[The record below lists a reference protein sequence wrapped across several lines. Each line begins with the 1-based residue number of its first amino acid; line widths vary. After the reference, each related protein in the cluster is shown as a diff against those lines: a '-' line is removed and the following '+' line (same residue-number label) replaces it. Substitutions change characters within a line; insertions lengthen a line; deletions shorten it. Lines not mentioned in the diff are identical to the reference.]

1 MLSEF
6 VLKQKDIIK
15 NITFGFLPKS
25 VLVPLC
31 QEKDVFCES
40 LVQPGVRVSE
50 GQVIAECNA
59 VENPDGAKIHSPI
72 PGIVQGIRKCTYP
85 NGKCGDALQ
94 ISLSGKFSHI
104 GKIPHEFSWEEWG
117 ATSLLNR
124 LNAHGVINTF
134 SMREGQ
140 SLAANIRALKNSSR
154 PRIFIRLY
162 DEDLSCQTDSVL
174 AFAEFDKII
183 VAADILHEMLSPC
196 EIVFAYAK
204 SHLEVVKRLSEFKSS
219 LENGE
224 RKKIRDADE
233 IQFVA
238 MNEKKFPCGTKYDI
252 ASRYKKNMRLSES
265 AREICDTSLFVDS
278 QTLMSLHDAVVHNIP
293 ATRVNVN
300 VSGDCLKSS
309 AVLKLCVGTS
319 FKELAQE
326 MGLATEN
333 IGKIIVNGY
342 ANGFSVPSLETPVT
356 KYVKSV
362 AFISKRDIA
371 DYSEAYCIGCGRCRD
386 ACPAQIYPD
395 LLFRHLVDSVKVPD
409 DFVRSCALCTE
420 CGLCNS
426 VCPTKL
432 PLFQSVKILKEKQNE
447 QKIL

>member
-1 MLSEF
+1 MRSEF
-6 VLKQKDIIK
+6 VLKQKNVIK

-31 QEKDVFCES
+31 QEKSVLCES
-40 LVQPGVRVSE
+40 LVQPGDRVSE
-50 GQVIAECNA
+50 GQVIAECGEY
-59 VENPDGAKIHSPI
+59 ENPDAAKIHSPI
-72 PGIVQGIRKCTYP
+72 PGIVQGVKKCTFP
-85 NGKCGDALQ
+85 NGKSGDALH

-104 GKIPHEFSWEEWG
+104 GKIPHDFEWNEWG
-117 ATSLLNR
+117 ASSLLNR

-134 SMREGQ
+134 SLREGR
-140 SLAANIRALKNSSR
+140 SLAASIHSLEKSAK

-162 DEDLSCQTDSVL
+162 DEDLSCQTDRVL
-174 AFAEFDKII
+174 ASSEFDKIL
-183 VAADILHEMLSPC
+183 VAAKVLYEILSPC

-204 SHLEVVKRLSEFKSS
+204 SHLEVVKKLSELKSKIKDG
-219 LENGE
+219 EN
-224 RKKIRDADE
+224 KISRTSDE

-238 MNEKKFPCGTKYDI
+238 MNERKFPCGTKHDI

-265 AREICDTSLFVDS
+265 VREICGASLFVDS
-278 QTLMSLHDAVVHNIP
+278 QTLVSLHDAVVHNIP

-309 AVLKLCVGTS
+309 AVLKVCVGTS
-319 FKELAQE
+319 LEELAKEL
-326 MGLATEN
+326 GLAKN
-333 IGKIIVNGY
+333 AIGKIIVNGY
-342 ANGFSVPSLETPVT
+342 MNGFSVPSLETPVT

-362 AFISKRDIA
+362 AFISKRDVA
-371 DYSEAYCIGCGRCRD
+371 DYSEAYCTGCGRCHD

-395 LLFRHLVDSVKVPD
+395 LLYRHLVDSVKVPE
-409 DFVRSCALCTE
+409 DFVRACALCTE

-432 PLFQSVKILKEKQNE
+432 PLFQSVKILKEKRNE
-447 QKIL
+447 QRVL

>member
-1 MLSEF
+1 MRSEF
-6 VLKQKDIIK
+6 VLKQKDVIK

-31 QEKDVFCES
+31 QEKNVFCES
-40 LVQPGVRVSE
+40 LVQPGIRVSE
-50 GQVIAECNA
+50 GQVIAECDED
-59 VENPDGAKIHSPI
+59 ENPDAAKIHSPI
-72 PGIVQGIRKCTYP
+72 PGIVQGVKKCTYP
-85 NGKCGDALQ
+85 NGKCGDALH

-104 GKIPHEFSWEEWG
+104 GKIPHEFAWNEWG
-117 ATSLLNR
+117 STSLLNR

-134 SMREGQ
+134 SLREGK
-140 SLAANIRALKNSSR
+140 SLAASIRALEKSPK

-174 AFAEFDKII
+174 ASAEFDKIV
-183 VAADILHEMLSPC
+183 VAAKILYEMLSPS

-204 SHLEVVKRLSEFKSS
+204 SHLEVMKKLSELKSKI
-219 LENGE
+219 ENGE
-224 RKKIRDADE
+224 NVISRDSEE

-238 MNEKKFPCGTKYDI
+238 MNEKKFPCGTKHDI

-265 AREICDTSLFVDS
+265 VREICASSLFVDS
-278 QTLMSLHDAVVHNIP
+278 QTLASLHDALVHNIP

-309 AVLKLCVGTS
+309 AVLKVCVGTS
-319 FKELAQE
+319 FRELAQE
-326 MGLATEN
+326 LGIEKSA
-333 IGKIIVNGY
+333 IGKIIVNGHM
-342 ANGFSVPSLETPVT
+342 NGFSVSSLETPVT

-371 DYSEAYCIGCGRCRD
+371 DYSEAYCTGCGKCHD

-395 LLFRHLVDSVKVPD
+395 LLYRHLVDSVEVPD
-409 DFVRSCALCTE
+409 DFVRACALCTE
-420 CGLCNS
+420 CGLCNL

-432 PLFQSVKILKEKQNE
+432 PLFQSVKILKERQNE

>member
-1 MLSEF
+1 MFSEY
-6 VLKQKDIIK
+6 VLKQRKIIK

-25 VLVPLC
+25 VLIPLC
-31 QEKDVFCES
+31 QEKNVFCES

-50 GQVIAECNA
+50 GQVIAECSGH
-59 VENPDGAKIHSPI
+59 ENPYAAKIHSPI
-72 PGIVQGIRKCTYP
+72 PGIVQGIKKCTYP
-85 NGKCGDALQ
+85 DGKCGDALH

-104 GKIPHEFSWEEWG
+104 GKIPHDFAWSEWG

-134 SMREGQ
+134 SLREGQ
-140 SLAANIRALKNSSR
+140 SLAASIHALEKTPR

-174 AFAEFDKII
+174 ASAEFGKIL
-183 VAADILHEMLSPC
+183 VAAKILYEMLSPS

-204 SHLEVVKRLSEFKSS
+204 SHLEVVKKLSELKSKI
-219 LENGE
+219 ENGE
-224 RKKIRDADE
+224 NPISRNLEE
-233 IQFVA
+233 IQFVS
-238 MNEKKFPCGTKYDI
+238 MSEKKFPCGTKHDI

-265 AREICDTSLFVDS
+265 VREICAASLFVDS
-278 QTLMSLHDAVVHNIP
+278 QTLVSLHDAVVHNIP

-309 AVLKLCVGTS
+309 AVLKVCVGTS

-326 MGLATEN
+326 LGIAN
-333 IGKIIVNGY
+333 SDIGKIIVNGHM
-342 ANGFSVPSLETPVT
+342 NGFSVPSLETPVT

-362 AFISKRDIA
+362 AFISRRDIA
-371 DYSEAYCIGCGRCRD
+371 DYSEAYCIGCGRCHD
-386 ACPAQIYPD
+386 ACQAQIYPN
-395 LLFRHLVDSVKVPD
+395 LLYAHLVDFVEVPE
-409 DFVRSCALCTE
+409 DFVRAGALCTE
-420 CGLCNS
+420 CGLCNV

-432 PLFQSVKILKEKQNE
+432 PLFQSVKILKEKQYE
-447 QKIL
+447 QKVL